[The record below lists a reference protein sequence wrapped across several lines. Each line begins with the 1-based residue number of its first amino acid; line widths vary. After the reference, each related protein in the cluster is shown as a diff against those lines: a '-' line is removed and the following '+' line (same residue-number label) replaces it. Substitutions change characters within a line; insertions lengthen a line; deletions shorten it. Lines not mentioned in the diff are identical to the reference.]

1 MSQRSRPQ
9 LVVIAS
15 KGWRHDPAG
24 PLQSLARDYADA
36 LKKFQIHATG
46 GTARTL
52 LATSDDISYALSDT
66 LQASLSAVA
75 QDAYL
80 PLSPTHSRRRL
91 EDDADLIVHRYGS
104 EGGLVEVAAAVA
116 GGQCVAV
123 LLLLDPSDNLS
134 ELPENRALQRI
145 CKDLGVRLIS
155 NLHSARQWA
164 EDEASTYAH
173 KIRPPKIGSR
183 PNYLNRIQG
192 HSNVNEGLYVE
203 LERTHQT
210 IAIIAHDGKKFEMLK
225 FVRNHSALLS
235 QYQRILTT
243 GTTGHTIRLV
253 FAGAHRSAWAPVLTE
268 AQSDLASPK
277 RMLDLILTAGR
288 FLIEIEMSTRNLEL
302 IEAWR
307 DHSGLEH
314 SNLTEELDSQLA
326 KWRSVLSGDKHAS
339 DATSTSSTI
348 TPMPHLI
355 AKVLPAPSGPR
366 GGDILLA
373 NEVLQHRCHVAL
385 FFQDPAQSHAH
396 DTDIRLFDRTCHFW
410 SDRQP
415 AHRVYI
421 TCVSDE
427 TSAAQW
433 AISKTATRRS
443 LTPPEELIRR
453 KYGVEDVVI
462 VRECT
467 DTEDD
472 KNGALLARE
481 GARYLVNTLY
491 SNYKRSIF
499 SRIVVG
505 QGQVMHELAQCVLRE
520 VAEPERI
527 APPHSTEWLPA
538 TGLIPYAFPLRQA
551 SSIAMRLADRFG
563 GASSAFRSTFFT
575 DKRDEELTRP
585 DVEIIEA
592 INSANTFVLVVGPW
606 DSSAVRELRS
616 EDVDRVVAKTAVT
629 MMGAALIDGS
639 GKEVIPTRGA
649 LVGMSYERFSTA
661 CADPNCRVIV
671 MCGSERRLTGL
682 RAILENSPRWR
693 SIVLIISDPIAKA
706 LAKSS
711 SSTASS
717 S

>member
-1 MSQRSRPQ
+1 MTP
-9 LVVIAS
+9 I
-15 KGWRHDPAG
+15 
-24 PLQSLARDYADA
+24 SL
-36 LKKFQIHATG
+36 F
-46 GTARTL
+46 
-52 LATSDDISYALSDT
+52 
-66 LQASLSAVA
+66 
-75 QDAYL
+75 
-80 PLSPTHSRRRL
+80 
-91 EDDADLIVHRYGS
+91 HRYGS

-314 SNLTEELDSQLA
+314 SNLTEELDSQLT
-326 KWRSVLSGDKHAS
+326 KWSLCSPTSAQATRLAQLSHTQCRTLVPKCTDPIESAWRRHSAGQQ
-339 DATSTSSTI
+339 
-348 TPMPHLI
+348 
-355 AKVLPAPSGPR
+355 
-366 GGDILLA
+366 
-373 NEVLQHRCHVAL
+373 VLQHRCHVAL

-462 VRECT
+462 VKKCT
-467 DTEDD
+467 DSED
-472 KNGALLARE
+472 NAAHCSPTRRSILRIPLL
-481 GARYLVNTLY
+481 
-491 SNYKRSIF
+491 NYKRSIF

-585 DVEIIEA
+585 DVEIIGA

-639 GKEVIPTRGA
+639 GKRSFPREERS
-649 LVGMSYERFSTA
+649 LECLMSASA
-661 CADPNCRVIV
+661 QLAPI
-671 MCGSERRLTGL
+671 LTV
-682 RAILENSPRWR
+682 E
-693 SIVLIISDPIAKA
+693 
-706 LAKSS
+706 
-711 SSTASS
+711 
-717 S
+717 